1 MPYREDELRPISA
14 LQHLRFC
21 PRQCALIHLEQV
33 WEENRLT
40 AEGRVLH
47 EKAHEPRHETRAG
60 VRTTRSLP
68 LRSFALGLSGVADIV
83 EFHPDGT
90 LVPVEYKRGKPK
102 ADGCDAIQLCAQ
114 ALCLEEMLGRPVPAG
129 ALFYGQTRRR
139 QDIVFDASL
148 RDETVAVARELHAL
162 LAAGVT
168 PHAVRAPKCD
178 ACSLLNLCLPD
189 ALRHRRDTRAWF
201 EQALNA
207 PAGPTDTAL

>member
-68 LRSFALGLSGVADIV
+68 LRSFALGLSGIADIV
-83 EFHPDGT
+83 EFHPGGT

-102 ADGCDAIQLCAQ
+102 ADGSDALQLCAQ

-139 QDIVFDASL
+139 TDIPFEPHL
-148 RDETVAVARELHAL
+148 RAETTAAAHQLHTL

-168 PHAVRAPKCD
+168 PPAVREAKCD
-178 ACSLLNLCLPD
+178 ACSLLNLCLPG
-189 ALRHRRDTRAWF
+189 ALRHRQDTQAWF
-201 EQALNA
+201 AHALHDQANN
-207 PAGPTDTAL
+207 